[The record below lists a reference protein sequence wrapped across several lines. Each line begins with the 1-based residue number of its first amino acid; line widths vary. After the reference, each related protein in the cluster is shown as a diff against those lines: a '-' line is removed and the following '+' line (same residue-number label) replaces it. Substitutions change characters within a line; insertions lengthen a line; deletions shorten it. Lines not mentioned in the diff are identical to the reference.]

1 MARQTMTRQAPTMA
15 MTASTAIEA
24 PDPRLDEILK
34 VAAAVFRKR
43 GYNGGTLEE
52 IATKL
57 RIKRPAL
64 YYYFRSKEELL
75 RTLLTRAMRIG
86 LADLER
92 AAEIDDPRARFEA
105 AVVHLVELVA
115 RERDVISVYFQES
128 ETVMRAAGR
137 EAREIE
143 DRYLCRF
150 REIVVEALAETG
162 NRDIDPG
169 IATFTV
175 LGMCSWTYKW
185 LRPAGPKA
193 PREIARDM
201 SRIILGPRPRKR
213 G

>member
-1 MARQTMTRQAPTMA
+1 MAT
-15 MTASTAIEA
+15 TARTAIEVR
-24 PDPRLDEILK
+24 DPRLDEILE
-34 VAAAVFRKR
+34 VAATVFRKR
-43 GYNGGTLEE
+43 GYHGGTLEE
-52 IATKL
+52 IAKKL

-64 YYYFRSKEELL
+64 YHYFRSKQEILGL
-75 RTLLTRAMRIG
+75 LLTRAMRIG
-86 LADLER
+86 LIDLER
-92 AAEIDDPRARFEA
+92 VAKIEDPRARFEA

-143 DRYLCRF
+143 RRYLGRF
-150 REIVVEALAETG
+150 REIVVTALAKTG

-185 LRPAGPKA
+185 LRPSGPKT

-201 SRIILGPRPRKR
+201 SRIVLGAPPAKR
-213 G
+213 

>member
-1 MARQTMTRQAPTMA
+1 MAT
-15 MTASTAIEA
+15 TASSVIEA
-24 PDPRLDEILK
+24 RDPRLEEILE

-43 GYNGGTLEE
+43 GYHGGTLEE
-52 IATKL
+52 IAKKL

-64 YYYFRSKEELL
+64 YYYFRSKEEIL
-75 RTLLTRAMRIG
+75 RTLLTQAMRLG

-92 AAEIDDPRARFEA
+92 VAQIGDPRERFEA

-143 DRYLCRF
+143 RRYLERF
-150 REIVVEALAETG
+150 REIVVDALADAG
-162 NRDIDPG
+162 VRDVDPG

-175 LGMCSWTYKW
+175 LGVCSWTYKW
-185 LRPAGPKA
+185 LRVAGPRT
-193 PREIARDM
+193 PRDIARDM
-201 SRIILGPRPRKR
+201 SRILLPPPRKR
-213 G
+213 R

>member
-1 MARQTMTRQAPTMA
+1 MA
-15 MTASTAIEA
+15 MGAMTTGKQ
-24 PDPRLDEILK
+24 DPRLDRILE

-43 GYNGGTLEE
+43 GYHGGTLEE
-52 IATKL
+52 VAKKL
-57 RIKRPAL
+57 RVKRPAL
-64 YYYFRSKEELL
+64 YYYFRSREELL
-75 RTLLTRAMRIG
+75 QILLTRAMRIA
-86 LADLER
+86 LEDLER
-92 AAEIDDPRARFEA
+92 VAEIDDPRARFEA

-115 RERDVISVYFQES
+115 RERDTISVYFQES

-143 DRYLCRF
+143 NRYLDRF

-185 LRPAGPKA
+185 LRTGGPKT
-193 PREIARDM
+193 PRDIARDM
-201 SRIILGPRPRKR
+201 
-213 G
+213 

>member
-1 MARQTMTRQAPTMA
+1 MPA
-15 MTASTAIEA
+15 TATTAIEA
-24 PDPRLDEILK
+24 EDPRLDEILK

-43 GYNGGTLEE
+43 GYHGGTLEE
-52 IATKL
+52 VAKKL

-64 YYYFRSKEELL
+64 YYYFRSKEDVL
-75 RTLLTRAMRIG
+75 RILLTRAMRIG

-92 AAEIDDPRARFEA
+92 VTAIDDPRARFEA

-137 EAREIE
+137 EARDIE
-143 DRYLCRF
+143 KRYLERF
-150 REIVVEALAETG
+150 REIVVDALAHAGT
-162 NRDIDPG
+162 RDVDAG

-185 LRPAGPKA
+185 LRVAGPKT

-201 SRIILGPRPRKR
+201 SRIILGPRPKKS
-213 G
+213 